1 MNKKKIVALL
11 VAGIM
16 TIGVV
21 GGTLAWFTSNDS
33 VTNVFNTGTTT
44 EDSLDAGIDVWE
56 KFYKDGEEATNSTT
70 ETEVKYDKPVLPGDK
85 FVKEIWVQSTANYD
99 QFLRAKLVKSWKI
112 NKEQEEY
119 WYSNE
124 TDNGITAIQVPSL
137 RVGDIITHYIEVDG
151 KVLYANFTGVSSE
164 VIPAGW
170 NAIDYEKIEL
180 ELKVD
185 NTGSSGD
192 TWSDLKGDGYYYYN
206 QKLAPNSTET
216 SNLLKSV
223 TFISDE
229 NDNYYKNLTFDVKL
243 EAESVQASNGAA
255 GDLGWDATVPAASIT
270 GYKTQTESN

>member
-44 EDSLDAGIDVWE
+44 EDRLDAGIDVWE
-56 KFYKDGEEATNSTT
+56 KFYKDGEEETSPTT
-70 ETEVKYDKPVLPGDK
+70 ETEVKYDNPVLPGDK

-170 NAIDYEKIEL
+170 NAIDYEKIGL
-180 ELKVD
+180 EVD
-185 NTGSSGD
+185 NIGSSGD
-192 TWSDLKGDGYYYYN
+192 TWSDLKDDGYYYYN
-206 QKLAPNSTET
+206 QKLALTPTKT

-255 GDLGWDATVPAASIT
+255 ADLDWNTTVPVAKAN
-270 GYKTQTESN
+270 TEAYGTKVTP